1 MGEQGPGTA
10 VRGQLASYC
19 IEPHSSEPCHA
30 FRRDKVPQ
38 RQLRWEGGA
47 FPAQANA
54 TLVDTR
60 KGHHPGEPTLTRDEG
75 GYSAAWTRRASHARS
90 TKRRLRK
97 RVYYETTSRNDQAQP
112 RRMAEAQHSASVE
125 SRSRQQPPTH
135 PFNRHMAAPTLRAAS
150 RTRTSPHHRWLGLR
164 PRQCAPGSRP
174 RYSLRL
180 GAQAP
185 PPISLTLQQPSGT
198 SRPPSSSP
206 QLPRASARGPR
217 DPHSAAVGI
226 LASLLVRDLLLPCHS
241 WCIVGPSNKIIVP

>member
-75 GYSAAWTRRASHARS
+75 GCSAAWTRRASHARS

-150 RTRTSPHHRWLGLR
+150 RTSDV
-164 PRQCAPGSRP
+164 
-174 RYSLRL
+174 
-180 GAQAP
+180 P
-185 PPISLTLQQPSGT
+185 PPQVVRVASPAVRSRFSASIFPQTWRSSATANQPDFATAVWHLPATIVFASAAARVSKGPT
-198 SRPPSSSP
+198 RPP
-206 QLPRASARGPR
+206 LGGGG
-217 DPHSAAVGI
+217 HIG
-226 LASLLVRDLLLPCHS
+226 
-241 WCIVGPSNKIIVP
+241 